1 MATSVSVAAPQA
13 AARTRRERP
22 SFAGITRGELLKI
35 SRQWTTWGMF
45 VLLAGILTL
54 PFLVSL
60 AAPGFKDGLHQAP
73 LFELY
78 RTMGRNLW
86 AFRIFVGP
94 VLIVI
99 TARLIGM
106 EYSGGTIRVLLGRG
120 VGRLQLLGAKLLA
133 IAVYAV
139 GLLLAGLIFDTV
151 MTLLT
156 VGVAAGNFDALKAL
170 NSGFWQDTWVYIVT
184 IMISMAVTILMAA
197 AVTVLGR
204 SLAVGLSVGLGFFAA
219 DNIGLIFFYLAFRL
233 TNSQGWLLATGDLLG
248 PNLNVMPTV
257 ILPARA
263 GAATFTFN
271 APFTPVTG
279 GHTLLVTAIWTLG
292 FIVTMVWL
300 TWKRDVTE

>member
-1 MATSVSVAAPQA
+1 MAASVSVAAPQA
-13 AARTRRERP
+13 ALARAARP
-22 SFAGITRGELLKI
+22 SFAGIVRGELLKI

-45 VLLAGILTL
+45 VVLAGILTL

-60 AAPGFKDGLHQAP
+60 TGHGFKDGLQQAP
-73 LFELY
+73 VFELY

-86 AFRIFVGP
+86 AFRVFVGP

-133 IAVYAV
+133 VAVYAV
-139 GLLLAGLIFDTV
+139 GLLFAGLIFDAV
-151 MTLLT
+151 MSLLT
-156 VGVAAGNFDALKAL
+156 IGAAAGNFDALKAL

-204 SLAVGLSVGLGFFAA
+204 SLAVGLSVGLSFFAA
-219 DNIGLIFFYLAFRL
+219 DNIGLIFFYLAYRL
-233 TNSQGWLLATGDLLG
+233 TGSNGWLLATGDLLG
-248 PNLNVMPTV
+248 PNLNVMPHAL
-257 ILPARA
+257 LPARA
-263 GAATFTFN
+263 AAATFTFN
-271 APFTPVTG
+271 TPFTPVSG
-279 GHTLLVTAIWTLG
+279 GHTLLVTAIWTAG
-292 FIVTMVWL
+292 FIATMVWL

>member
-1 MATSVSVAAPQA
+1 MANSVSVMTLPSTPTHG
-13 AARTRRERP
+13 ARPR
-22 SFAGITRGELLKI
+22 FAGIVRGEFIKV

-45 VLLAGILTL
+45 VVLAGILTL

-60 AAPGFKDGLHQAP
+60 SAPGFKDGLGQEP

-86 AFRIFVGP
+86 AFRMFVGP
-94 VLIVI
+94 VLVVI

-133 IAVYAV
+133 ITVYAI
-139 GLLLAGLIFDTV
+139 GLLLAGLIFDAV

-156 VGVAAGNFDALKAL
+156 IGAAAGNFDALKAL
-170 NSGFWQDTWVYIVT
+170 NSAFWQDTGTYILT
-184 IMISMAVTILMAA
+184 IAISMAVTILMAA

-204 SLAVGLSVGLGFFAA
+204 SLAIGLSVGLGFFAA
-219 DNIGLIFFYLAFRL
+219 DNIGLIFFYLASRL

-248 PNLNVMPTV
+248 PNLNAMPKAV
-257 ILPARA
+257 LPTRA
-263 GAATFTFN
+263 AAATFSFN

-279 GHTLLVTAIWTLG
+279 GHTLLVTAIWTAG
-292 FIVTMVWL
+292 FIATMVWL

>member
-13 AARTRRERP
+13 VTGMRAARP

-45 VLLAGILTL
+45 VVLAGILTL

-60 AAPGFKDGLHQAP
+60 TGHGFKDGLQQAP

-86 AFRIFVGP
+86 AFRVFVGP
-94 VLIVI
+94 VLVVI

-106 EYSGGTIRVLLGRG
+106 EYTGGTIRVLLGRG

-133 IAVYAV
+133 IAIYAL
-139 GLLLAGLIFDTV
+139 GLLLAGLIFDAV
-151 MTLLT
+151 MTMLT
-156 VGVAAGNFDALKAL
+156 VGVAAGSFDALKTL
-170 NSGFWQDTWVYIVT
+170 NSGFWSDTGTYILT
-184 IMISMAVTILMAA
+184 IAISMAVTILMAA

-204 SLAVGLSVGLGFFAA
+204 SLAVGLSVGLSFFAA
-219 DNIGLIFFYLAFRL
+219 DNIGLIFFFLAYRL
-233 TNSQGWLLATGDLLG
+233 TGSNGWLLATGDLLG
-248 PNLNVMPTV
+248 PNLNAMPHAL
-257 ILPARA
+257 LPARA
-263 GAATFTFN
+263 AAATFSFN
-271 APFTPVTG
+271 TPYTPVSG
-279 GHTLLVTAIWTLG
+279 GHTLLVTALWTAG
-292 FIVTMVWL
+292 FIASMVWL

>member
-1 MATSVSVAAPQA
+1 MATSVSVAAPRSA
-13 AARTRRERP
+13 GARAGRP

-45 VLLAGILTL
+45 VVLAGILTL

-60 AAPGFKDGLHQAP
+60 TGNGFKEGLQQAP

-86 AFRIFVGP
+86 AFRVFVGP
-94 VLIVI
+94 VLVVI

-133 IAVYAV
+133 IAICAL
-139 GLLLAGLIFDTV
+139 GLLVAGLIFDAVLT
-151 MTLLT
+151 MLT

-170 NSGFWQDTWVYIVT
+170 NSGFWQDTWVYILT
-184 IMISMAVTILMAA
+184 IAISMAVTILMAA

-233 TNSQGWLLATGDLLG
+233 TGSQGWMLATGDLLG
-248 PNLNVMPTV
+248 PNLNAMPPAL
-257 ILPARA
+257 LPARA
-263 GAATFTFN
+263 GAATFAFN
-271 APFTPVTG
+271 TPFTPVSG
-279 GHTLLVTAIWTLG
+279 GHTLLIAAIWTAG
-292 FIVTMVWL
+292 FIATMVWL